1 MSIDTVTSRTHV
13 VAFNTGAHYTTSGQ
27 RIAAWVRE
35 VAAAGAH
42 IACFVDFDRQ
52 IVGHFPFRRSG
63 QFASAQDFAR
73 HVLHMYD
80 WGQYAMGLQGTQRL
94 ELESELSDVLR
105 NGFDAFVTDRE
116 VRVIASF
123 SRG

>member
-1 MSIDTVTSRTHV
+1 MSLKPVTSRTQL
-13 VAFNTGAHYTTSGQ
+13 VAFNTGAHYTTAGQ
-27 RIAAWVRE
+27 RIAAWVRDMP
-35 VAAAGAH
+35 AAGAD
-42 IACFVDFDRQ
+42 IACFVDFDQQ

-73 HVLHMYD
+73 HVLHMVD

-94 ELESELSDVLR
+94 ELESELADVLR

-116 VRVIASF
+116 LRVIASF